1 MLLPL
6 LPHLCQQLVDLLH
19 VLHVLSQGG
28 FIQVAHACCRQLLMD
43 VPLHALLPLQPAA
56 MQRLYPCSRR
66 PGGRKEASG
75 VKSAQLRQGLG
86 APVLSGVWAAGQ
98 QSVLLQG
105 QLAGDQRLL
114 LLLLL

>member
-1 MLLPL
+1 
-6 LPHLCQQLVDLLH
+6 
-19 VLHVLSQGG
+19 
-28 FIQVAHACCRQLLMD
+28 
-43 VPLHALLPLQPAA
+43 
-56 MQRLYPCSRR
+56 
-66 PGGRKEASG
+66 